1 MRLPLSG
8 FVFLLGYVTLIG
20 VASFLEKF
28 SVKQLNP
35 YQVNFL
41 MAVGTGLPLYLRFW
55 IKEGSL
61 AVPAKAL
68 PLGCAYRPVNGDRF
82 DLFCP
87 GSSEAACGNG
97 DSDLNQLRG
106 AGCIVFASLFNESIG
121 LMKARVSP

>member
-41 MAVGTGLPLYLRFW
+41 MAVGTGLPLWYHLDDCRCGAAF
-55 IKEGSL
+55 IAAGMRHATFGITTLKEVL
-61 AVPAKAL
+61 
-68 PLGCAYRPVNGDRF
+68 
-82 DLFCP
+82 
-87 GSSEAACGNG
+87 
-97 DSDLNQLRG
+97 
-106 AGCIVFASLFNESIG
+106 
-121 LMKARVSP
+121 